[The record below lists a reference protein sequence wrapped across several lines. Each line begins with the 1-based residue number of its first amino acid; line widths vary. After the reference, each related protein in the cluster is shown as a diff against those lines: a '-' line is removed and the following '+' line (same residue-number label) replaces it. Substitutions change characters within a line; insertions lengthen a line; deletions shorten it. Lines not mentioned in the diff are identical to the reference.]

1 MAWQKGSGLRRKFL
15 ATHSCGVR
23 PAAIGYIADV
33 DRFLST
39 HSCGVRLLKKM
50 QFTGHTKFLSTH
62 SCGVRPAKQAV
73 KLLRHAISI
82 HALLWSATPFAAML
96 MVAIFISIHALLWSA
111 TTTRI
116 FAFNTCAISIH
127 ALLWSATFPVCL
139 LSSAI
144 RYFYP
149 RTPVECDEI
158 SVERHF
164 DHS

>member
-1 MAWQKGSGLRRKFL
+1 MFGFAYNESISIHALLWSATMAWQKGSGLRRKFL
-15 ATHSCGVR
+15 STHSCGVR

-82 HALLWSATPFAAML
+82 HALLWSAT
-96 MVAIFISIHALLWSA
+96 
-111 TTTRI
+111 TTRI

-127 ALLWSATFPVCL
+127 ALLWSATRDATLEEQIAKLF
-139 LSSAI
+139 LS
-144 RYFYP
+144 
-149 RTPVECDEI
+149 T
-158 SVERHF
+158 
-164 DHS
+164 HSCGVRLF